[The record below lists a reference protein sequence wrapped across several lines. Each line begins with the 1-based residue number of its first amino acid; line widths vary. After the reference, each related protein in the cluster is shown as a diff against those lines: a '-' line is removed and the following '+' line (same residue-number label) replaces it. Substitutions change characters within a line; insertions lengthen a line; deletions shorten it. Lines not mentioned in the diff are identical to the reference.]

1 MVYDIGNLLYG
12 MAARMVL
19 RHRYTAKNRTTNNK
33 LITIRAATPYTG
45 YQKTKN
51 IIGFRTA
58 AYLIFLGFLFISCG
72 TRQVLTPLD
81 PEDEFERAMSFFEN
95 KKYDTAVQA
104 FERILFYHPSS
115 EYVDDAQYWLGR
127 TYFEKTDYT
136 QAIAEFDYLIQNFSS
151 SVSLEEAYLYRAK
164 SYLLKAP
171 GYEKDPTE
179 IENAI
184 SLFDQF
190 LTRFPNSKYTDEI
203 RDLIL
208 SARDRL
214 AKKEVENGKTYLK
227 LSKYDAAL
235 LYFDFVIEN
244 YPETEACKEAKY
256 HAAELYEKKGQTEEA
271 LKLLYELLEEENWKE
286 KAEKKIEE
294 IEKDSQKIRVMDAG

>member
-1 MVYDIGNLLYG
+1 MRTKTVSALL
-12 MAARMVL
+12 L
-19 RHRYTAKNRTTNNK
+19 C
-33 LITIRAATPYTG
+33 
-45 YQKTKN
+45 
-51 IIGFRTA
+51 
-58 AYLIFLGFLFISCG
+58 LFISCG

-127 TYFEKTDYT
+127 TYYEKTDYT

-151 SVSLEEAYLYRAK
+151 SVFLEKAYLYRAK

-208 SARDRL
+208 SARNRL

-235 LYFDFVIEN
+235 LYFDFVMQN

-256 HAAELYEKKGQTEEA
+256 RTAILLYEKKGRTEEA
-271 LKLLYELLEEENWKE
+271 LKLLHELVEEKNWKE
-286 KAEKKIEE
+286 KAEKKIGE